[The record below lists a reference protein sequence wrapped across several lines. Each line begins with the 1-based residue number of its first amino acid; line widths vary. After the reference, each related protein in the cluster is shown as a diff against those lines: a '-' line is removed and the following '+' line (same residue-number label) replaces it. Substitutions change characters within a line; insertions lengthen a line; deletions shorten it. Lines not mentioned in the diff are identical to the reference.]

1 MKSKRQILFIIATI
15 LLLIAIGGWMMVI
28 GRGHTVYFD
37 NKVVEYD
44 GQTYETPYKITVY
57 VNGEKVAKLKEDER
71 GMATWIG
78 QNFKMELEIN
88 QNKGDDDVVASYA
101 IKLPYNMDG
110 VIINLAGLLAEL
122 PEEAYISE
130 FISTTPEVVE
140 EEDVVTDEFG
150 IPEMDMEGQEDLE
163 VPAE

>member
-1 MKSKRQILFIIATI
+1 MKSKRQILFISATI

-37 NKVVEYD
+37 NKVLEYNGD
-44 GQTYETPYKITVY
+44 TYEPPYKVTVY
-57 VNGEKVAKLKEDER
+57 VNGEKAAKLKEDER

-88 QNKGDDDVVASYA
+88 WNKDDEDVIEKLSV
-101 IKLPYNMDG
+101 KLPYNMDG
-110 VIINLAGLLAEL
+110 VIIDLAGLLAGL

-140 EEDVVTDEFG
+140 EDVVTDEFG
-150 IPEMDMEGQEDLE
+150 IPEMDMEAGEDVE

>member
-1 MKSKRQILFIIATI
+1 MKSKRQILFISATI

-37 NKVVEYD
+37 NKVLEYN
-44 GQTYETPYKITVY
+44 GETYEPPYKVTVY
-57 VNGEKVAKLKEDER
+57 VNGEKAAKLKEDER

-88 QNKGDDDVVASYA
+88 WNKDDEDVIEKLSV
-101 IKLPYNMDG
+101 KLPYNMDG
-110 VIINLAGLLAEL
+110 VIIDLAGLLAGL

-140 EEDVVTDEFG
+140 EDVVTDEFG
-150 IPEMDMEGQEDLE
+150 IP
-163 VPAE
+163 

>member
-1 MKSKRQILFIIATI
+1 MKSKRQILFISATI

-37 NKVVEYD
+37 NKVLEYN
-44 GQTYETPYKITVY
+44 GETYEPPYKVTVY
-57 VNGEKVAKLKEDER
+57 VNGEKAAKLKEDER

-88 QNKGDDDVVASYA
+88 WNKDDEDVIEKLSV
-101 IKLPYNMDG
+101 KLPYNMDG
-110 VIINLAGLLAEL
+110 VIIDLAGLLAGL

-140 EEDVVTDEFG
+140 EDVVTDEFG
-150 IPEMDMEGQEDLE
+150 IPEMDMEAGEDVE

>member
-1 MKSKRQILFIIATI
+1 MKSKRQILFISATI

-37 NKVVEYD
+37 NKVLEYNGD
-44 GQTYETPYKITVY
+44 TYEPPYKVTVY
-57 VNGEKVAKLKEDER
+57 VNGEKAAKLKEDER

-88 QNKGDDDVVASYA
+88 WNKDDEDVIEKLSV
-101 IKLPYNMDG
+101 KLPYNMDG
-110 VIINLAGLLAEL
+110 VIIDLAGLLAGL

-140 EEDVVTDEFG
+140 EDVVTDEFG
-150 IPEMDMEGQEDLE
+150 IPEMEMEGQEDLE

>member
-1 MKSKRQILFIIATI
+1 MKSKRQILFISATI

-37 NKVVEYD
+37 NKVLEYNGD
-44 GQTYETPYKITVY
+44 TYEPPYKVTVY
-57 VNGEKVAKLKEDER
+57 VNGEKAAKLKEDER

-88 QNKGDDDVVASYA
+88 WNKDDEDVIEKLSV
-101 IKLPYNMDG
+101 KLPYNMDG
-110 VIINLAGLLAEL
+110 VIIDLAGLLAGL

-140 EEDVVTDEFG
+140 EDVVTDEFG
-150 IPEMDMEGQEDLE
+150 IPEMDMEVGEDVE

>member
-1 MKSKRQILFIIATI
+1 MKSKRQILFISATI

-37 NKVVEYD
+37 NKVLEYNGD
-44 GQTYETPYKITVY
+44 TYEPPYKVTVY
-57 VNGEKVAKLKEDER
+57 VNGEKAAKLKEDER

-88 QNKGDDDVVASYA
+88 WNKDDEDVIEKLSV
-101 IKLPYNMDG
+101 KLPYNMDG
-110 VIINLAGLLAEL
+110 VIIDLAGLLAGL

-140 EEDVVTDEFG
+140 EDVVTDEFG
-150 IPEMDMEGQEDLE
+150 IPEMDMEAGEDVE
-163 VPAE
+163 VPVE

>member
-1 MKSKRQILFIIATI
+1 MKSKRQILFISATI

-37 NKVVEYD
+37 NKVLEYN
-44 GQTYETPYKITVY
+44 GETYEPPYKVTVY
-57 VNGEKVAKLKEDER
+57 VNGEKAAKLKEDER

-88 QNKGDDDVVASYA
+88 WNKGDEDVIEKLSV
-101 IKLPYNMDG
+101 KLPYNMDG
-110 VIINLAGLLAEL
+110 VIIDLAGLLADL
-122 PEEAYISE
+122 PEDAYISE
-130 FISTTPEVVE
+130 FISTTPEVV

-150 IPEMDMEGQEDLE
+150 IPEMDMEAGEEVE

>member
-1 MKSKRQILFIIATI
+1 MKSKRQILFISATI

-37 NKVVEYD
+37 NKVLEYN
-44 GQTYETPYKITVY
+44 GETYEPPYKVTVY
-57 VNGEKVAKLKEDER
+57 VNGEKAAKLKEDER

-88 QNKGDDDVVASYA
+88 WNKDDEDVIEKLSV
-101 IKLPYNMDG
+101 KLPYNMDG
-110 VIINLAGLLAEL
+110 VIIDLAGLLADL

-140 EEDVVTDEFG
+140 EDVVTDEFG
-150 IPEMDMEGQEDLE
+150 IPEMDMEAGEEVE

>member
-1 MKSKRQILFIIATI
+1 MKSKRQILFISATI

-37 NKVVEYD
+37 NKVLEYN
-44 GQTYETPYKITVY
+44 GETYEPPYKVTVY
-57 VNGEKVAKLKEDER
+57 VNGEKAAKLKEDER

-88 QNKGDDDVVASYA
+88 WNKDDEDVIEKLSV
-101 IKLPYNMDG
+101 KLPYNMDG
-110 VIINLAGLLAEL
+110 VIIDLAGLLAGL

-140 EEDVVTDEFG
+140 EDVVTDEFG
-150 IPEMDMEGQEDLE
+150 IPEMDMEAGEEVE

>member
-1 MKSKRQILFIIATI
+1 MKSKRQILFISATI
-15 LLLIAIGGWMMVI
+15 LLLIVIGGWMMVI

-37 NKVVEYD
+37 NKVLEYN
-44 GQTYETPYKITVY
+44 GETYEPPYKVTVY
-57 VNGEKVAKLKEDER
+57 VNGEKAAKLKEDER

-88 QNKGDDDVVASYA
+88 WNKDDEDVIEKLSV
-101 IKLPYNMDG
+101 KLPYNMDG
-110 VIINLAGLLAEL
+110 VIIDLAGLLADL

-140 EEDVVTDEFG
+140 EDVVTDEFG
-150 IPEMDMEGQEDLE
+150 IPEMDMEAGEEVE

>member
-1 MKSKRQILFIIATI
+1 MKSKRQILFISATI

-37 NKVVEYD
+37 NKVLEYN
-44 GQTYETPYKITVY
+44 GETYEPPYKVTVY
-57 VNGEKVAKLKEDER
+57 VNGEKAAKLKEDER

-88 QNKGDDDVVASYA
+88 WNKDDEDVIEKLSV
-101 IKLPYNMDG
+101 KLPYNMDG
-110 VIINLAGLLAEL
+110 VIIDLAGLLAGL

-140 EEDVVTDEFG
+140 EDVVTDEFG
-150 IPEMDMEGQEDLE
+150 IPEMDMEGGE
-163 VPAE
+163 

>member
-1 MKSKRQILFIIATI
+1 MKSKRQILFISATI

-37 NKVVEYD
+37 NKVLEYN
-44 GQTYETPYKITVY
+44 GETYEPPYKVTVY
-57 VNGEKVAKLKEDER
+57 VNGEKAAKLKEDER

-88 QNKGDDDVVASYA
+88 WNKDDEDVIEKLSV
-101 IKLPYNMDG
+101 KLPYNMDG
-110 VIINLAGLLAEL
+110 VIIDLAGLLADL
-122 PEEAYISE
+122 PEDAYISE
-130 FISTTPEVVE
+130 FISTTPEVV

-150 IPEMDMEGQEDLE
+150 IPEMDMEAGEEVE

>member
-1 MKSKRQILFIIATI
+1 MKSKRQILFISATI

-37 NKVVEYD
+37 NKVLEYN
-44 GQTYETPYKITVY
+44 GETYEPPYKVTVY
-57 VNGEKVAKLKEDER
+57 VNGEKAAKLKEDER

-88 QNKGDDDVVASYA
+88 WNKDDEDVIEKLSV
-101 IKLPYNMDG
+101 KLPYNMDG
-110 VIINLAGLLAEL
+110 VIIDLAGLLAGL

-140 EEDVVTDEFG
+140 EDVVTDEFG
-150 IPEMDMEGQEDLE
+150 IPEMDMEAGEDVE
-163 VPAE
+163 VPVE